1 VSKSKLIEINEHE
14 LPEGWCTSDIDSIAL
29 YIQRGK
35 SPKYIEK
42 SELPVINQKCVRW
55 EGVDR
60 TYLKYIHPEQFDK
73 WTPERF
79 LVNGDILWNSTGTG
93 TIGRAALVNIST
105 DERIVSDSHV
115 TVIRPA
121 SGIAPKYLHY
131 WIMTSIVQN
140 SIGAVQTG
148 STNQVE
154 LSKGAVQNTPIP
166 LAPTLVQKAIVSK
179 IEELF
184 SHIDAGV
191 EGLKQ
196 AKSKLQQY
204 RQSVLKDAVT
214 GKLTEKWRELNA
226 DKLEPANELLER
238 ILEERREN
246 WEAEQLKIFE
256 EKGKIPKDDKWKEKY
271 KEPMTFGNDEQAFDI
286 PTAWEWCYFEAI
298 GQVTGGLTKN
308 SKRNNLEKKLPYLR
322 VANVYAN
329 ELRLDEIKEIGI
341 SDSELD
347 RALLK
352 DKDLLIVEGNGSP
365 DQIGRLAVWDD
376 SIQPCVHQNHL
387 IKVRLVEKLLC
398 DFIVFWLTS
407 LKGRE
412 QIKAV
417 ASSTSGLYTLSI
429 SKISGLPVPLPSL
442 KEAIEIS
449 NILSEKLSATDRA
462 EEELIKKIEH
472 SEQLK
477 SSILADAFSGK
488 LVENIETDETAEQL
502 LEKIQA
508 EKLLLEEKAKLAK
521 KKPTTRAKK
530 MDKQPIIDVLKKAAG
545 ADKKDKALTVDEL
558 FEQAGFQ
565 NDVSPEG
572 IEAFYQELKIVT
584 ENKNVTVT
592 PVMLKE
598 QKQGD
603 KFEYKEVKENEAG

>member
-1 VSKSKLIEINEHE
+1 VEIDDIAYVTDYVANGSFASLKENVTYYNEPNFAHLLRVTDFVKGWKGNYKYVDQHAYDFLSKSSVQPGDLIIANVGEPGKLFMAPNSKIPMTLAPNSILVKPNHYIINKYFAYFFESPFGKNLIAEIVTGTAQQKFNK
-14 LPEGWCTSDIDSIAL
+14 TSFRKLKIPL
-29 YIQRGK
+29 TT
-35 SPKYIEK
+35 
-42 SELPVINQKCVRW
+42 LINQ
-55 EGVDR
+55 
-60 TYLKYIHPEQFDK
+60 
-73 WTPERF
+73 
-79 LVNGDILWNSTGTG
+79 N
-93 TIGRAALVNIST
+93 
-105 DERIVSDSHV
+105 
-115 TVIRPA
+115 
-121 SGIAPKYLHY
+121 
-131 WIMTSIVQN
+131 
-140 SIGAVQTG
+140 
-148 STNQVE
+148 
-154 LSKGAVQNTPIP
+154 
-166 LAPTLVQKAIVSK
+166 AIVAK

-196 AKSKLQQY
+196 AKAKLQQY
-204 RQSVLKDAVT
+204 RQSVLKNAVT
-214 GKLTEKWRELNA
+214 GKLTEKWREQNT
-226 DKLEPANELLER
+226 DKLEPASELLER
-238 ILEERREN
+238 ILEERRAN

-256 EKGKIPKDDKWKEKY
+256 EKGKTPKDDKWKEKY

-286 PTAWEWCYFEAI
+286 PTTWEWCYFEAI

-347 RALLK
+347 RVLLK

-449 NILSEKLSATDRA
+449 NILSEKLSATDRV

-472 SEQLK
+472 SELLK
-477 SSILADAFSGK
+477 SSILADAFSGT

-508 EKLLLEEKAKLAK
+508 EKRLLEEKAKLAK
-521 KKPTTRAKK
+521 KKPTTRTKK

-545 ADKKDKALTVDEL
+545 AEKKDKALTVDEL

-584 ENKNVTVT
+584 ENENVTVT

>member
-1 VSKSKLIEINEHE
+1 MKMITE
-14 LPEGWCTSDIDSIAL
+14 LPESWS
-29 YIQRGK
+29 
-35 SPKYIEK
+35 
-42 SELPVINQKCVRW
+42 
-55 EGVDR
+55 
-60 TYLKYIHPEQFDK
+60 
-73 WTPERF
+73 
-79 LVNGDILWNSTGTG
+79 LVSFGDILDIQGGSQPPKSAFKSEPSDGYIRLLQIRDFGKKPVPTYVPEDSVTKLCEKDDIFVARYGASLGRILTGMEG
-93 TIGRAALVNIST
+93 AYNVALAKVIYSKNLFEKKYLYYLLKTPIFQTPIMMISRSAQNGFNKG
-105 DERIVSDSHV
+105 DLYPIQIPV
-115 TVIRPA
+115 
-121 SGIAPKYLHY
+121 APKK
-131 WIMTSIVQN
+131 Q
-140 SIGAVQTG
+140 Q
-148 STNQVE
+148 
-154 LSKGAVQNTPIP
+154 
-166 LAPTLVQKAIVSK
+166 LAIANK

-196 AKSKLQQY
+196 AKYKLQQY

-214 GKLTEKWRELNA
+214 GKLTEKWRKQNA
-226 DKLEPANELLER
+226 DKLEPASELLER
-238 ILEERREN
+238 ILEERCEN

-256 EKGKIPKDDKWKEKY
+256 VKGKTPKDDKWKDKY

-347 RALLK
+347 RVLLK

-502 LEKIQA
+502 LEKIQT

-521 KKPTTRAKK
+521 NKPTARTKK

-545 ADKKDKALTVDEL
+545 AEKKDKALTVDEL

-584 ENKNVTVT
+584 ENENVTVT